1 MLIMA
6 ALTGIYL
13 LLGGYVATAI
23 NDLIQGIIMIL
34 GIILMGSLCC
44 KSRKC
49 RRNCRRTVE
58 AFTNSGRGR
67 RAGQAFR
74 TAAF

>member
-34 GIILMGSLCC
+34 GII
-44 KSRKC
+44 
-49 RRNCRRTVE
+49 
-58 AFTNSGRGR
+58 
-67 RAGQAFR
+67 
-74 TAAF
+74 